1 MSSPLCFIV
10 VCLHCP
16 SKKKT
21 TAAKKNGVSFHF
33 FLPILKN
40 MSQNRV
46 SVNFVN
52 GEEIV
57 SASFTILADLK
68 KFVAG
73 SHNRRASNVIVMDMN
88 HSVLEDDN
96 MPPPSNVIV
105 VLQEMLDE
113 GVENAFNTSLAEN
126 ARCVLCNLFGH
137 N

>member
-1 MSSPLCFIV
+1 
-10 VCLHCP
+10 
-16 SKKKT
+16 
-21 TAAKKNGVSFHF
+21 
-33 FLPILKN
+33 

-113 GVENAFNTSLAEN
+113 GVENAFDVNHVCTGVDKALRLQQGGRFEHMPRELEKRMAGNKNS
-126 ARCVLCNLFGH
+126 VGH
-137 N
+137 IL